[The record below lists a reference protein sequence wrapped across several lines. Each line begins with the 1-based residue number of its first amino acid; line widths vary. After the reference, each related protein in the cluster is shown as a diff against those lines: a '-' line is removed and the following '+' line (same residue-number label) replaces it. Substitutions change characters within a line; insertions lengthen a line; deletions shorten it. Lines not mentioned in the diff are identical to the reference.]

1 MRQLSAGGEGL
12 VSMLRGEED
21 IGWFRWEWRIECGTF
36 RSLDGE
42 SRSKGAYE
50 RLN

>member
-12 VSMLRGEED
+12 GSSFKGGGDE
-21 IGWFRWEWRIECGTF
+21 GGFRCVCRIECGTF